1 MATKPLL
8 RVRIITT
15 PDHAQALMDALTLH
29 AREILGDNLTYRTQ
43 TRRADY
49 ADQVGVHLTATRK
62 ETTAV
67 EPHQGPLPHQ

>member
-15 PDHAQALMDALTLH
+15 PDHAQALMDALTEH
-29 AREILGDNLTYRTQ
+29 ARTLLGDNVTYRTQ

-49 ADQVGVHLTATRK
+49 ADQVGIHLTATRK
-62 ETTAV
+62 EAIDT
-67 EPHQGPLPHQ
+67 